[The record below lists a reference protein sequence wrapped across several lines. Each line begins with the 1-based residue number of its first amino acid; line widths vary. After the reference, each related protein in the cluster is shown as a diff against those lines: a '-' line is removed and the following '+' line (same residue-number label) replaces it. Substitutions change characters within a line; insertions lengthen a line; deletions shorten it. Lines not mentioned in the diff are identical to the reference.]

1 MDTHATSLT
10 AVYDAYSPSIH
21 EVLWGLV
28 LLVVTMFF
36 HAHTTLFASTVYRR
50 ELGEISAHPS
60 RQLALFGLLSFG
72 CMLGVVHLIDVLI
85 WASFLSFSGCFKS
98 FGTSFYVA
106 LANYT
111 TVGSNINLPQ
121 RWQLLGPMSAVTG
134 LLMFGWSAAILVMVT
149 QRFREAGRPL
159 L

>member
-1 MDTHATSLT
+1 VND
-10 AVYDAYSPSIH
+10 VYSPSIH

-36 HAHTTLFASTVYRR
+36 HAQTTLIASTVYRR

-72 CMLGVVHLIDVLI
+72 CMPGVVHLIDVLI
-85 WASFLSFSGCFKS
+85 WASFFSLCGCFKA

-121 RWQLLGPMSAVTG
+121 RWQLLGPMSAATG